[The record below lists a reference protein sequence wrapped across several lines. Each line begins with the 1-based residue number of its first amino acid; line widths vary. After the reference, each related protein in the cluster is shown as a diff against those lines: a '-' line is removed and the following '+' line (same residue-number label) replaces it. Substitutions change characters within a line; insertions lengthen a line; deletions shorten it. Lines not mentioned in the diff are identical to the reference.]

1 MNELVFL
8 EPSSVKSL
16 PFTTSDV
23 IAEYAQIKHHA
34 VQQVILKHEDDLK
47 EFGTVAFEMR
57 ACRHKTG
64 ASMEKIYHLTEEQA
78 TLLITYL
85 KNTEPVR
92 RFKKELVRQF
102 YEMKTELIRRQVN
115 REERKPIR
123 RSLTDSVK
131 DNPDKGVWS
140 YKLYTDLCYKAVV
153 GKTASQLRKE
163 RGAAPKANATDFLTA
178 DELSAVSRVEGQ
190 VAVLHD
196 MGMEYEQIKQMVVAK
211 NATAAT

>member
-8 EPSSVKSL
+8 EPNSVKSL

-34 VQQVILKHEDDLK
+34 VQVTIQKHEDDLK
-47 EFGTVAFEMR
+47 EFGKVSFEMR
-57 ACRHKTG
+57 PLNDSKTG
-64 ASMEKIYHLTEEQA
+64 QSEKIYHLTEEQA

>member
-23 IAEYAQIKHHA
+23 IAEYAKIRHHA

-47 EFGTVAFEMR
+47 EFGKVAFEMR
-57 ACRHKTG
+57 PLADSKTG
-64 ASMEKIYHLTEEQA
+64 QSEKIYHLTEEQA

-123 RSLTDSVK
+123 RSLTDSIK

-153 GKTASQLRKE
+153 GKTASQLRRE
-163 RGAAPKANATDFLTA
+163 RGAAPKANAADFLTA

-196 MGMEYEQIKQMVVAK
+196 MGMEYEQIKQMVAK
-211 NATAAT
+211 NATAVL

>member
-23 IAEYAQIKHHA
+23 IAEYAQVNHHT
-34 VQQVILKHEDDLK
+34 VTRLIQKHENDLSD
-47 EFGTVAFEMR
+47 FGKVRFEIEPLSDS
-57 ACRHKTG
+57 KTG
-64 ASMEKIYHLTEEQA
+64 QSEKIYHLTEEQA

-123 RSLTDSVK
+123 RSLTDSIK

-211 NATAAT
+211 NATATT

>member
-8 EPSSVKSL
+8 EPNSVKSL

-23 IAEYAQIKHHA
+23 IAEYAEVHHST
-34 VQQVILKHEDDLK
+34 VQRLIRNHEDDHL
-47 EFGTVAFEMR
+47 EFGKVGFEIR
-57 ACRHKTG
+57 PLSDSKTG
-64 ASMEKIYHLTEEQA
+64 QSEKIYHLTEEQA

-178 DELSAVSRVEGQ
+178 DEISAVSRVEGQ

>member
-47 EFGTVAFEMR
+47 EFGKVAFEMR
-57 ACRHKTG
+57 PLSDSKTG
-64 ASMEKIYHLTEEQA
+64 QSEKVYHLTEEQA

-102 YEMKTELIRRQVN
+102 YEMKTELLRRQIN

-163 RGAAPKANATDFLTA
+163 RGAAPKANVTDFLTA

-190 VAVLHD
+190 IAVLHD

-211 NATAAT
+211 NATAAI

>member
-23 IAEYAQIKHHA
+23 IAQYAE
-34 VQQVILKHEDDLK
+34 VQHSTVQRLIRNHEADLE
-47 EFGTVAFEMR
+47 EFGTVGFEIR
-57 ACRHKTG
+57 ACPHKTG
-64 ASMEKIYHLTEEQA
+64 ASVEKIYHLTEEQA

>member
-47 EFGTVAFEMR
+47 EFGKVAFEMR
-57 ACRHKTG
+57 PLSDSKTG
-64 ASMEKIYHLTEEQA
+64 QSEKIYHLTEEQA